1 MTGRREEILAL
12 VSELKKIEVNELA
25 ERLSVSKVT
34 IRKDLDALEKRGLL
48 HREHGFA
55 VLNSQDDL
63 NYRLALNY
71 DKKVQI
77 AKLAAKEVV
86 NGETI
91 MIESGST
98 CAILAEIISKTK
110 KDVTI
115 ITNSSFIAQY
125 VSNEMNCQ
133 IVLLGGNYQQDA
145 QVTVGP
151 LAKKNIQNFFVEK
164 VFIGIDGFDR
174 VFGFSNSDMLR
185 SEVVQTM
192 ATVAKRVIVLT
203 DSTKFTERGLIKT
216 LDISE
221 VDTIY
226 TDNGMGA
233 ETIQF
238 LEAKGLHVG
247 IAN

>member
-25 ERLSVSKVT
+25 ERLAVSKVT

-63 NYRLALNY
+63 NYRLALHY

-77 AKLAAKEVV
+77 ARMAAKEVA

-125 VSNEMNCQ
+125 VSSEMNCQ
-133 IVLLGGNYQQDA
+133 IILLGGNYQQDA
-145 QVTVGP
+145 QVSVGP
-151 LAKKNIQNFFVEK
+151 LAKKNIQNFFVDK

-203 DSTKFTERGLIKT
+203 DSSKFTERGLIKT
-216 LDISE
+216 LDINE

-226 TDNGMGA
+226 TDSGLA
-233 ETIQF
+233 ADTKHF
-238 LEAKGLHVG
+238 LETKGLQVAL
-247 IAN
+247 AN